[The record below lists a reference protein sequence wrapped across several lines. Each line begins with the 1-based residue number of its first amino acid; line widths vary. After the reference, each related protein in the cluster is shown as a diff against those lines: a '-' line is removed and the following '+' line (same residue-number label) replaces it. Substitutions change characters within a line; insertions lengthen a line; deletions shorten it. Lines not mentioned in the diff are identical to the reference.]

1 MVRPK
6 GRKSAISL
14 TLDDDVLNFFK
25 GKNRSLTINRILK
38 AYLRYQLGD
47 EDSNQFTFET
57 KPRSLLLKA
66 MRQCGLDE
74 KGKMMWAILN
84 IIREYMPQEE
94 GDEE

>member
-1 MVRPK
+1 MVRAK

-25 GKNRSLTINRILK
+25 GKNRSQTINRILK
-38 AYLRYQLGD
+38 GFIRFRLGD
-47 EDSNQFTFET
+47 TDSNQFTFET
-57 KPRSLLLKA
+57 KPRSLLMKA

-74 KGKMMWAILN
+74 KGKLMWSMLN
-84 IIREYMPQEE
+84 TIRESIPMD